1 MQFQKLRMQFFGP
14 YENQTVN
21 FTDFADRPLFLIS
34 GDTGAGKSTIFD
46 ALLFA
51 LYGSDSVASKGD
63 QGRVAMT
70 MRSNFAEP
78 KEETVVTLNF
88 AHQGKNYEVK
98 RGIRERR
105 DGTYAMRDPEL
116 TVTNADGSED
126 VVTKQREVNAA
137 LRDLLKLDKAQFRQI
152 VLLPQGDFRRF
163 LDADSQER
171 EKLLRSIFGTGM
183 YERWQ
188 RKLEDELKGLQKR
201 RGDSNTKLGGMISTF
216 DAAGQE
222 IDLTG
227 ELQTQLEQMQAV
239 LKQQE
244 ADAATQN
251 EALTQSRLRAQ
262 QASADL
268 QQGRQL
274 AADQAAL
281 AKLQAQGAELAAQA
295 PAEKQ
300 RARDIEQ
307 LEWVQTQ
314 SGLYSDLQ
322 QNRART
328 LQSKT
333 ELATSTQQRDDQ
345 RAKAVASAAE
355 YDRLQAQQDAMQSNA
370 EKAKALTQSIQQLG
384 ALAAARL
391 DDEQTRQKQTTAMA
405 HVAAVGAQ
413 LTQLEQQRQNTQ
425 QALAGIDRDAL
436 REQRDHA
443 VQLQN
448 ALQTAWQEVQKTTG
462 QQDQAQQAYARFQE
476 QVATS
481 TAASTAAVR
490 QAKTVQLAF
499 YAGQAALLA
508 ADLEVGMPCPV
519 CGSTDH
525 PVPAHATAT
534 VPSQDE
540 LDVAQQA
547 ATDAQSQL
555 TKLQTQLAQQEV
567 VLADASDQAA
577 ASQARFEQLSAQ
589 ARPTSTA
596 VHDASGEDLLSAIT
610 ALAQTRAAAYTAGSE
625 QWTQLQQQLATLD
638 EQLTATRSEQTTAQT
653 AATAAQVAY
662 SAAHQKYSQLQT
674 TVANADADVA
684 ALTKER
690 DDLQAQVAE
699 YNEQLQKAQQQAQDD
714 RLHAGQ
720 LSGSTEALSAALLK
734 QQAQL
739 ERSGQQF
746 NAALADATAA
756 VRDEATFAELLPRID
771 ELQELRQQSAKYHED
786 VQTVRKMSAEL
797 EASTADKATPDL
809 AALAAADT
817 AARTQADELTEQLG
831 SQKQRV
837 NHNTDVVQQVAAGL
851 SSWEQD
857 ERDMRALSTLLTA
870 FNGRNERKLGL
881 ERYVLGSYFSRVL
894 ALATDRLKELTHGR
908 YEFVLSNQ
916 GGANLSSRTGLEINV
931 FDDQVGGERSV
942 RTLSGGESFI
952 AALCLALAL
961 GEIIQEENGG
971 IAIDALF
978 IDEGFGSLDRASLDL
993 ALETLESIEG
1003 KNRMI
1008 GVISH
1013 VSEMQASI
1021 PDQLQVHAD
1030 GTGRSHITAVHAD

>member
-1 MQFQKLRMQFFGP
+1 
-14 YENQTVN
+14 
-21 FTDFADRPLFLIS
+21 
-34 GDTGAGKSTIFD
+34 
-46 ALLFA
+46 
-51 LYGSDSVASKGD
+51 
-63 QGRVAMT
+63 
-70 MRSNFAEP
+70 
-78 KEETVVTLNF
+78 
-88 AHQGKNYEVK
+88 
-98 RGIRERR
+98 
-105 DGTYAMRDPEL
+105 
-116 TVTNADGSED
+116 
-126 VVTKQREVNAA
+126 
-137 LRDLLKLDKAQFRQI
+137 
-152 VLLPQGDFRRF
+152 
-163 LDADSQER
+163 
-171 EKLLRSIFGTGM
+171 
-183 YERWQ
+183 
-188 RKLEDELKGLQKR
+188 
-201 RGDSNTKLGGMISTF
+201 MISTF

>member
-1 MQFQKLRMQFFGP
+1 MQFQKIRMQFFGP
-14 YENQTVN
+14 YEDQTVD

-70 MRSNFAEP
+70 MRSNFAQS

-88 AHQGKNYEVK
+88 AHQGKSYEVK

-116 TVTNADGSED
+116 TVTSADGSEE

-137 LRDLLKLDKAQFRQI
+137 LRDLIKLDKAQFRQI

-201 RGDSNTKLGGMISTF
+201 RGDSNTKLGGIISTF

-239 LKQQE
+239 LKQQQ
-244 ADAATQN
+244 ADAEAQN
-251 EALTQSRLRAQ
+251 AALTQSRLRAQ
-262 QASADL
+262 QASTDL
-268 QQGRQL
+268 QQGQRL
-274 AADQAAL
+274 AADMAAL
-281 AKLQAQGAELAAQA
+281 AKLRQQGAELTAHEPEQ
-295 PAEKQ
+295 KQ
-300 RARDIEQ
+300 RTADITL
-307 LEWVQTQ
+307 LEWVQAQ
-314 SGLYSDLQ
+314 GGLYSELQ
-322 QNRART
+322 QNRERS
-328 LQSKT
+328 LQAQT
-333 ELATSTQQRDDQ
+333 ELTASTKQRDEQ
-345 RAKAVASAAE
+345 RAKAAASATQYAQ
-355 YDRLQAQQDAMQSNA
+355 LQSQQDAMASRA
-370 EKAKALTQSIQQLG
+370 EQAKTLTQSIQQLSE
-384 ALAAARL
+384 LSAARL
-391 DDEQTRQKQTTAMA
+391 EDERAEQQQTAATA
-405 HVAAVGAQ
+405 HVTAVGEQ
-413 LTQLEQQRQNTQ
+413 LTQLEQQRQETQ
-425 QALAGIDRDAL
+425 QALAAIDRDAL
-436 REQRDHA
+436 REQRDFA
-443 VQLQN
+443 TRLQN
-448 ALQTAWQEVQKTTG
+448 DLQTAWQTVQDTESRR
-462 QQDQAQQAYARFQE
+462 DEAQTALAQLRQQE
-476 QVATS
+476 QASATAND
-481 TAASTAAVR
+481 TATR
-490 QAKTVQLAF
+490 QAKAVQLAF

-508 ADLEVGMPCPV
+508 ADLQVGMPCPV

-525 PVPAHATAT
+525 PLPAHTAGE
-534 VPSQDE
+534 VPSQE
-540 LDVAQQA
+540 ALDAAQQT
-547 ATDAQSQL
+547 ATDAQNQL
-555 TKLQTQLAQQEV
+555 TKLQTQVTQQTAL
-567 VLADASDQAA
+567 LADATTTAEAA
-577 ASQARFEQLSAQ
+577 RTTFEQLSEQ
-589 ARPTSTA
+589 ARPQLVA
-596 VHDASGEDLLSAIT
+596 EQQDASDVALLSAMT
-610 ALAQTRAAAYTAGSE
+610 KLARARAAAYTAGSE
-625 QWTQLQQQLATLD
+625 QFAKLQSQLATLD
-638 EQLTATRSEQTTAQT
+638 EQLTTTRGEQTAAQK

-674 TVANADADVA
+674 TVVNADADA
-684 ALTKER
+684 AVLTKER
-690 DDLQAQVAE
+690 DNLQAQVTK
-699 YNEQLQKAQQQAQDD
+699 YEQELETARKQSQSDQL
-714 RLHAGQ
+714 RAGQ
-720 LSGSTEALSAALLK
+720 LSGSTEALSAALTK
-734 QQAQL
+734 QEQQL
-739 ERSGQQF
+739 AESTKQF
-746 NAALADATAA
+746 TAVLADNSD
-756 VRDEATFAELLPRID
+756 VQDEAAYAELLPRIA
-771 ELQELRQQSAKYHED
+771 ELPTLRKQSAQYHED

-797 EASTADKATPDL
+797 EASTADKAAPDL
-809 AALAAADT
+809 DVLQQADT
-817 AARTQADELTEQLG
+817 AARAEADELTEKLG

-837 NHNTDVVQQVAAGL
+837 NHNADVVQQVTNGL
-851 SSWEQD
+851 SSWQQD

-1030 GTGRSHITAVHAD
+1030 GTGRSHITAVHAE